1 MTINWTS
8 RRPLCFVPGRCN
20 FIVLQPAADLSCVNI
35 ARMEFLS
42 RARHAEMR
50 TADCRSRWRLMS
62 SAALDKLSPTS
73 QDLVAALPVFLIF
86 SYWRS
91 VQNISV
97 QCHHWTPPREVRG
110 YENTAVIN
118 LITPR
123 FADTGCS
130 IIGNTNHYRD
140 SRQSDLDSFCER
152 CSWVNTRAGAS
163 AAMAARL
170 LLQSYSCC
178 GGMIDRCASQSE
190 DSPRHRDAAASHSRE
205 LFLELCRF
213 PSSHASSSSHEAAKY
228 VLKVLVWSIRISTIN
243 ICIML
248 ASQIPERGRGL
259 WGLPSNHN
267 NITARQTRGRGE
279 EV

>member
-1 MTINWTS
+1 MATHVICRAWQIIT
-8 RRPLCFVPGRCN
+8 
-20 FIVLQPAADLSCVNI
+20 NI
-35 ARMEFLS
+35 AGSSCSSSCFSHILILEV
-42 RARHAEMR
+42 RAKYF
-50 TADCRSRWRLMS
+50 CPMS
-62 SAALDKLSPTS
+62 SLDTT
-73 QDLVAALPVFLIF
+73 A
-86 SYWRS
+86 
-91 VQNISV
+91 
-97 QCHHWTPPREVRG
+97 RG

-130 IIGNTNHYRD
+130 IIGNTNHYKD

-178 GGMIDRCASQSE
+178 GGMIDRCGDQSE

-213 PSSHASSSSHEAAKY
+213 PSSHASSSNHEATKY

-248 ASQIPERGRGL
+248 ASQIPERGRVSG
-259 WGLPSNHN
+259 GCPA
-267 NITARQTRGRGE
+267 ITIISPPARPGAGE
-279 EV
+279 RRYKSFLFSRWIPTFWIRMISWKVDCVPQ

>member
-20 FIVLQPAADLSCVNI
+20 FIVLQPAADLSCINI

-42 RARHAEMR
+42 RARHAQMW

-86 SYWRS
+86 SNWRS

-97 QCHHWTPPREVRG
+97 QCCHHWTRG
-110 YENTAVIN
+110 YENRAVIN
-118 LITPR
+118 FCNFDIR
-123 FADTGCS
+123 GCS
-130 IIGNTNHYRD
+130 IIGNAPTIIETADNLIWIVFVRD
-140 SRQSDLDSFCER
+140 AVE
-152 CSWVNTRAGAS
+152 WINTRAGAS
-163 AAMAARL
+163 AAMPARL
-170 LLQSYSCC
+170 LIQSYSCC
-178 GGMIDRCASQSE
+178 GGMIDRCASQSQ
-190 DSPRHRDAAASHSRE
+190 DSPRQRDAAASHSRE
-205 LFLELCRF
+205 VFLELCRF

-248 ASQIPERGRGL
+248 ASQIPERARGL
-259 WGLPSNHN
+259 WGLPGNHN
-267 NITARQTRGRGE
+267 NITPPPDPGPGD